1 MDWLGYLLSRFP
13 NPSSYMSQVWSKS
26 TVPSTRCWIT
36 VAARSA
42 KANNFRKDVKRFLK
56 ENLISFCVGGLFF
69 SSRNESLNWSCLD
82 LLFRTMCKAS
92 GCKENYSYY
101 RWLKCVFSLT
111 RADLAVHVEWLGLV
125 GFDGVN
131 STLPLASIKHFAA
144 VCWKICNKP
153 HRTAQKRELSS
164 SRNHFFVFWLTVCV
178 RARVGWVTSQIFEKV
193 WSFLVWLCSF
203 LGSVLKRVVADL

>member
-1 MDWLGYLLSRFP
+1 
-13 NPSSYMSQVWSKS
+13 MSQVWSKS

-56 ENLISFCVGGLFF
+56 ENLISFCVAGLFF

-101 RWLKCVFSLT
+101 WWLKCVFSLT

-164 SRNHFFVFWLTVCV
+164 SRNHFFCFLTHRLCPCSRWLSYFSDIWEGLELLGLTLQFSRQCLEESRSWSV
-178 RARVGWVTSQIFEKV
+178 RKHSERK
-193 WSFLVWLCSF
+193 
-203 LGSVLKRVVADL
+203 